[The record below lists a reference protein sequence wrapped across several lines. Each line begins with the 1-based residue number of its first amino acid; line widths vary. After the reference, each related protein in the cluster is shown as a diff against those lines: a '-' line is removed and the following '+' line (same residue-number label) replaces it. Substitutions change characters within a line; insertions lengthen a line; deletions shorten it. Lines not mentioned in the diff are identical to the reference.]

1 MDKRELHNITLGKFK
16 SFFPEA
22 SSVGLGDDFYIL
34 DAQLTDN
41 HSPLHGHSIPLESK
55 VRKDKDFAFTAGA
68 RKRNC
73 CLVGPQYTISGKND
87 SIAFPSLFL
96 ISGLFREHQ

>member
-1 MDKRELHNITLGKFK
+1 MPVFTLPLYPF
-16 SFFPEA
+16 A
-22 SSVGLGDDFYIL
+22 LL
-34 DAQLTDN
+34 DN

-73 CLVGPQYTISGKND
+73 CLVGTQYTISGKND